1 MDINGDAR
9 LQGTVRVP
17 TTKKIS
23 LNDGQTTSLRETGG
37 QMIVQVAGND
47 VITLDQAGGLVLNNT
62 NLVVGPNKVNFNT
75 GGTTYLISDGSSF
88 IRNFVSGTNRF
99 AVDTSGVIS
108 FGRIAIDSTLSG
120 NFAILTNTS
129 FTANRTFNF
138 PDSSGTI
145 LNDQNGVSVSG
156 LYSPV
161 QAANFSTN
169 GRFNLSSGVL
179 SLVDHNGNTPSVSNP
194 VWFRFPNPSGGFQ
207 YLTATFTS
215 SANCVIQDS
224 SSADSWFNGG
234 GGTSF
239 GVQTGTGVAWNDL
252 PFAIKLIYNGGTPI
266 LGLSRDPAS
275 VTVGAST
282 NLGYKDVPP
291 SSQNQN
297 NVMLFTTTNQIATY
311 ANSACFTIG
320 CVRMNKTTADDWQF
334 AFQGGM
340 GNQACFDIFGGR
352 TYNMTAGQNG
362 AGTGSFFSVAGGT
375 PPTYTGTNVFEYSI
389 DLAGWVTLSWNFINV
404 AGGTAGAGTGALT
417 LIAPYAKTAASLT
430 SGYGFGE
437 VGNTGDISTQVL
449 LGMSSNSRNIVSS
462 YSSSVPNGKTNVQGA
477 NQNQTGR
484 NFAGTMRYKA
494 F

>member
-47 VITLDQAGGLVLNNT
+47 VVTLDQVGGLVLNNT
-62 NLVVGPNKVNFNT
+62 NLVVGANKINFNT
-75 GGTTYLISDGSSF
+75 GGTTYLISDGSTY
-88 IRNFVSGTNRF
+88 IRNFIGNTNRF
-99 AVDTSGVIS
+99 TVDTSGVIS

-169 GRFNLSSGVL
+169 GRFNISSGVL
-179 SLVDHNGNTPSVSNP
+179 SLVDHNGNTPSASNP

-234 GGTSF
+234 GGTTF
-239 GVQTGTGVAWNDL
+239 GVTAGTGVAWNDL
-252 PFAIKLIYNGGTPI
+252 PFAIKLIYNGATPI

-275 VTVGAST
+275 ISTGAST
-282 NLGYKDVPP
+282 NIGYKDVPP

-311 ANSACFTIG
+311 ANSSCFTIG
-320 CVRMNKTTADDWQF
+320 CIRMNKTAADDWQF
-334 AFQGGM
+334 AFQGGL

-362 AGTGSFFSVAGGT
+362 AAAGSFFSAAGGT
-375 PPTYTGTNVFEYSI
+375 PPTYTGINLFEYSI
-389 DLAGWVTLSWNFINV
+389 DLAGWVTASWNFVNS
-404 AGGTAGAGTGALT
+404 AGGTAGAGAVGMSLV
-417 LIAPYAKTAASLT
+417 APYAKTAASGTL
-430 SGYGFGE
+430 GYGSGDAS
-437 VGNTGDISTQVL
+437 NTGDISTTIL
-449 LGMSSNSRNIVSS
+449 PTIPTNSRNITFQ
-462 YSSSVPNGKTNVQGA
+462 YNSSVPNGLVNMNAA
-477 NQNQTGR
+477 NQNQTTRSIRGSI
-484 NFAGTMRYKA
+484 RYKA